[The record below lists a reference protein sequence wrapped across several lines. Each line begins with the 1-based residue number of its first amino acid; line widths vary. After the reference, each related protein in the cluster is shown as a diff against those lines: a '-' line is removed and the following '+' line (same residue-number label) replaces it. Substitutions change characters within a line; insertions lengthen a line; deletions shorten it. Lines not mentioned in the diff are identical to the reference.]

1 VCGEEQPFSP
11 KCKYPDQGTTGL
23 STSLEGPPANVVE
36 MPGVRK
42 LTPSPVRE
50 FDKTELKERLT
61 PTQYLV
67 TQEHQTEK
75 QFSNKYYKHREKG
88 VYTCIVCNLDQFSS
102 SAKYDSGSGWPSFF
116 DVISKNN
123 IRCRKDASGV
133 GGNLLRIIADP
144 SLIRTEVSCKEC
156 GAHLGHVFE
165 DGPKPTGLRYC
176 VNSASLEFRPDPPV
190 VGQAPTEEAPL
201 ITHTATLGGCGGV
214 DGVCQRV
221 AKITI
226 KETSVN

>member
-1 VCGEEQPFSP
+1 MGSRPLPPPYS
-11 KCKYPDQGTTGL
+11 GL
-23 STSLEGPPANVVE
+23 TMEGPAAAVD
-36 MPGVRK
+36 MPGLRK
-42 LTPSPVRE
+42 PESPLKE
-50 FDKTELKERLT
+50 FDKAELKERLT

-88 VYTCIVCNLDQFSS
+88 VYTCVVCSVHHFSS
-102 SAKYDSGSGWPSFF
+102 ATKYDSGSGWPSFF
-116 DVISKNN
+116 DIIDKKK
-123 IRCRKDASGV
+123 IRLRKDASGV

-144 SLIRTEVSCKEC
+144 SLIRTEVSCAEC

-176 VNSASLEFRPDPPV
+176 VNSASLEFRAATTSE
-190 VGQAPTEEAPL
+190 GETTLEEAPM
-201 ITHTATLGGCGGV
+201 ITHTATLGAAAGWTGCARG
-214 DGVCQRV
+214 RPSP
-221 AKITI
+221 K

>member
-1 VCGEEQPFSP
+1 
-11 KCKYPDQGTTGL
+11 
-23 STSLEGPPANVVE
+23 
-36 MPGVRK
+36 MPGLRK
-42 LTPSPVRE
+42 PESPVRE
-50 FDKTELKERLT
+50 FNKTELKERLT
-61 PTQYLV
+61 PTQYSV

-88 VYTCIVCNLDQFSS
+88 IYTCIVCSLQHFTSA
-102 SAKYDSGSGWPSFF
+102 AKYDSGSGWPSFF
-116 DVISKNN
+116 DVVDKNN

-156 GAHLGHVFE
+156 GAHLGHVFQ

-176 VNSASLEFRPDPPV
+176 VNSASLEFQPA
-190 VGQAPTEEAPL
+190 APTPQGEAAVEEGPL
-201 ITHTATLGGCGGV
+201 LTHTATLGGCGGV

-221 AKITI
+221 AKVSI